1 MLWLRFCLAVRHYR
15 AFSFLREID
24 YHQNVA
30 FLQLLYFKTGL
41 AGTNRTGN
49 RRKMFRSHQSFAA
62 FDWPVP
68 ATLEWSISG
77 LKWIYKTKGT
87 K

>member
-1 MLWLRFCLAVRHYR
+1 MRHYR

-62 FDWPVP
+62 FDWPV
-68 ATLEWSISG
+68 ASESG
-77 LKWIYKTKGT
+77 VVNQWFEMDVKRNQV
-87 K
+87 